1 MRSFPGAL
9 PPALTVT
16 KLIEFAMNP
25 SIIKQEIIMRIQ
37 FWVADEDERETLAEL
52 GQRLV
57 KERVDYKRGD
67 STFSWQILS
76 GWSYDVVPT
85 PPWKFTFDFEADAV
99 RALELLD
106 DPRLESVKFLE
117 KRAQQTNTQH

>member
-1 MRSFPGAL
+1 
-9 PPALTVT
+9 
-16 KLIEFAMNP
+16 
-25 SIIKQEIIMRIQ
+25 MRIQ
-37 FWVADEDERETLAEL
+37 FWVADEDEREALAVL
-52 GQRLV
+52 GQRLF

-67 STFSWQILS
+67 SIFSWQILS
-76 GWSYDVVPT
+76 GWSYDALKPT

-106 DPRLESVKFLE
+106 DRRLESVKFIE